1 MTTSQPAGGRR
12 DSDDTTMST
21 PLTWHVFLSEPWPVV
36 TTDLPPNLTHRMFP
50 PISATLIVRSEDA
63 GAFYWLVHRPHVS
76 K

>member
-1 MTTSQPAGGRR
+1 
-12 DSDDTTMST
+12 MST